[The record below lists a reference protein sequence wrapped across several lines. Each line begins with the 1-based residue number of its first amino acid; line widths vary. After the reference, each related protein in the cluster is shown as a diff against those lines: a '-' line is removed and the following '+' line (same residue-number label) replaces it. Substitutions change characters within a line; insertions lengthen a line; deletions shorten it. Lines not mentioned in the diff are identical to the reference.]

1 MKHVTEPGRSL
12 WRSTQSSESAD
23 LPILSVNMLQ
33 EILQPGLSVVFVDTV
48 VTELWDTLGFYHL
61 HKRDRFWELLM
72 IGGIS
77 PATLVTASEAKA
89 LDDGHR
95 SGNLTDPV
103 RMLFIEKKTGQLQ
116 RLGIGL
122 AQLNRRVTPESEKD
136 PEAKP
141 TPDDVADF
149 SRRVE
154 SNRPRIL
161 AFVTPPEIFQSAF
174 GAGPSRVS
182 VTLGPQ
188 PAPLCGTEA
197 WYLGPVSFKPRG
209 EAAAKQE
216 DLFFAL
222 GERLEEL
229 KKATQ

>member
-1 MKHVTEPGRSL
+1 
-12 WRSTQSSESAD
+12 
-23 LPILSVNMLQ
+23 MLQ
-33 EILQPGLSVVFVDTV
+33 EIMQPGLSVVFVDTV
-48 VTELWDTLGFYHL
+48 VTALWDTLGFYHL

-72 IGGIS
+72 IGGITS
-77 PATLVTASEAKA
+77 GTLVTPAEAKA
-89 LDDGHR
+89 LEDGHR

-122 AQLNRRVTPESEKD
+122 AQLNRRVTPESERD
-136 PEAKP
+136 PEGRP
-141 TPDDVADF
+141 TADDVAKF

-154 SNRPRIL
+154 LNRPRIL
-161 AFVTPPEIFQSAF
+161 AFVTPPEIFESAF

-182 VTLGPQ
+182 VRPGLQ

-216 DLFFAL
+216 DFFFAL
-222 GERLEEL
+222 GERLEAL
-229 KKATQ
+229 KNAQD